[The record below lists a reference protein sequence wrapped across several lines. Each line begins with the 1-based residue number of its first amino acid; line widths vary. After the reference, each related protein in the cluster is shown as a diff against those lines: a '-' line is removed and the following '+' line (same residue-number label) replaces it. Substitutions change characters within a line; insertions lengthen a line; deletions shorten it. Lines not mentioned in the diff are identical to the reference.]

1 MKLSKARA
9 HTNIALIKY
18 WGKADQALILPA
30 TSSISM
36 TLAAFYTDTAV
47 TFDAALTAD
56 TFTLDG
62 KLQSPQAAARVTQFL
77 DLVRQRAGI
86 ATFARVQS
94 DNHVPTAAGLASSAS
109 AFAALALAAS
119 DAAGLELT
127 PTELSRLARRGSGS
141 ASRSIF
147 GDMVIWHRGTDDGSS
162 FAEPLP
168 INPKLDLRMIA
179 VVVDDMPKSI
189 GSRVGMQR
197 TVATSP
203 YFPAWVTANEAAASA
218 MQQALADGDMATVG
232 ALTERSAM
240 MMHASTMAANP
251 PFTYLQPVS
260 LALFDY
266 AAELRVN
273 GFQVYAT
280 ADAGP
285 NVKLLTTAQDADR
298 VLQQV
303 QAKFNVRAVMS
314 GPGPAARIID

>member
-1 MKLSKARA
+1 MGLSKARA

-18 WGKADQALILPA
+18 WGKANQKLILPA

-36 TLAAFYTDTAV
+36 TLAAFYTDTQV
-47 TFDAALTAD
+47 EFDDSLAAD
-56 TFTLDG
+56 SFTLDG
-62 KLQSPQAAARVTQFL
+62 ELQSAKAAARVSAFV
-77 DLVRQRAGI
+77 DLVRERAGMH
-86 ATFARVQS
+86 TFAHIASV
-94 DNHVPTAAGLASSAS
+94 NHVPTAAGLASSAS
-109 AFAALALAAS
+109 AFAALAVAAS
-119 DAAGLELT
+119 DAAGLKLT

-147 GDMVIWHRGTDDGSS
+147 GDMVIWHRGTDDKSS
-162 FAEPLP
+162 YAEPLAM
-168 INPKLDLRMIA
+168 NPQLDLRMIA

-203 YFPAWVTANEAAASA
+203 YFPAWVTANEAAARE
-218 MQQALADGDMATVG
+218 MQTALTAGDMPTVG

-260 LALFDY
+260 LALFNF
-266 AAELRVN
+266 AAELRAT
-273 GFQVYAT
+273 GLQVYAT

-285 NVKLLTTAQDADR
+285 NVKLLTTAQDAAA

-303 QAKFNVRAVMS
+303 QAKFNVKAVMS